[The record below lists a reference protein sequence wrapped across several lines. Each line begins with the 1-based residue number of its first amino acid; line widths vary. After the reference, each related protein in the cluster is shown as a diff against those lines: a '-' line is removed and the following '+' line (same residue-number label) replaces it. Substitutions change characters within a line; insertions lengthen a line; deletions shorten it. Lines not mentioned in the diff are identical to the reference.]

1 MKTLRWT
8 TVALLTAVSL
18 TATAAP
24 GWAEGASRRTSASDT
39 STIIVTLDPG
49 TPDPTRAAATAV
61 AAGQATVTR
70 STSIGP
76 NTVAVTMK
84 NSGGNARAASVS
96 AQAKS
101 RAHIVTAEVSRRVY
115 PTTTNDTYYSSLW
128 NISNSAS
135 STYGLKAENAWSTT
149 SGSGA
154 VIGVIDTGITNHS
167 DLNANVITGYDF
179 VSYANSDNG
188 GDGDGWDPNPSDEGD
203 WDATSS
209 SSWHGTHVAGIAAA
223 IANNSKGV
231 VGVAPRAA
239 IEPIRVL
246 GWQGGYDSDIIAGIY
261 WGAGIAVSGVPTNKY
276 PADVLNMSLGGAG
289 SCTTA
294 MQTAINAAVSRG
306 TTIVVAAGN
315 GDADGN
321 PLPIDNAFPAN
332 CDNVIRVTATDSAGA
347 KASWSNYGTASYPAT
362 VAAPGVGIYS
372 TVNSGLKTP
381 VAESY
386 ASMSGTSMAAPH
398 VAGIVALLRSA
409 DNRLTPAQVK
419 TILTTNTTAISCSTT
434 QCGAG
439 VANAAN
445 AVAQLGAPVVSTA
458 AISGVPVVAHTL
470 ATSVS
475 ASVHPAYLHYQWLRD
490 GVAIGGA
497 TKSTYLVTASDFAH
511 KLSARVTATVGS
523 LTPATLTSAAV
534 TVRYGTFSKLKS
546 PQVRGTM
553 RVGRK
558 LTAYRGAW
566 SPSPMAYRYQWL
578 RNGHKIKAATKAT
591 YRLTKKDRGAKISV
605 RVTVLRSYYLSRV
618 ATSASRRAR

>member
-1 MKTLRWT
+1 MRTLRWT

-18 TATAAP
+18 TATSAP
-24 GWAEGASRRTSASDT
+24 SWAEGSTRSASASAT
-39 STIIVTLDPG
+39 STIIVTLEPG
-49 TPDPTRAAATAV
+49 TSDPTRVAAAAV

-70 STSIGP
+70 TASIGP

-96 AQAKS
+96 AQAKG

-128 NISNSAS
+128 NINNSAA
-135 STYGLKAENAWSTT
+135 STYGLRAENAWSTT
-149 SGSGA
+149 GGSGA

-179 VSYANSDNG
+179 VSYYDTDNG
-188 GDGDGWDPNPSDEGD
+188 GDGDGWDPNPRDEGD
-203 WDATSS
+203 WDASAS

-231 VGVAPRAA
+231 AGVAPRAA

-246 GWQGGYDSDIIAGIY
+246 GWQGGLDSDIIAGIY
-261 WGAGIAVSGVPTNKY
+261 WGAGVPISGVPTNRY
-276 PADVLNMSLGGAG
+276 PADVLNLSLGGPG
-289 SCTTA
+289 TCTTA
-294 MQTAINAAVSRG
+294 LQTAINAAVSRG
-306 TTIVVAAGN
+306 TTVVVAAGN

-321 PLPIDNAFPAN
+321 PLPIDNVFPAN
-332 CDNVIRVTATDSAGA
+332 CANVIRVTATNSSGV

-362 VAAPGVGIYS
+362 VAAPGVDIYS

-409 DNRLTPAQVK
+409 DSRLTPAQLK
-419 TILTTNTTAISCSTT
+419 TIITTNTTSISCSTT

-439 VANAAN
+439 VANAAS
-445 AVAQLGAPVVSTA
+445 AVAQLSAPVVSSVA
-458 AISGVPVVAHTL
+458 VSGVPVVARTL
-470 ATSVS
+470 TATAS
-475 ASVHPAYLHYQWLRD
+475 ASVHPAYLRYQWLRD

-497 TKSTYLVTASDFAH
+497 TRSTYLVTASDFAH
-511 KLSARVTATVGS
+511 KISARVTATLGS

-534 TVRYGTFSKLKS
+534 TVRYGTFTKLKS

-558 LTAYRGAW
+558 LTAYRGSW

-578 RNGHKIKAATKAT
+578 RNGHKIKSATKST
-591 YRLTKKDRGAKISV
+591 YRLTRKDRGTKISV
-605 RVTVLRSYYLSRV
+605 RVTVKRSYYLSRV
-618 ATSASRRAR
+618 VTSASRRAR

>member
-24 GWAEGASRRTSASDT
+24 GWAEGSSRRTSASET
-39 STIIVTLDPG
+39 STIIVTLEPG
-49 TPDPTRAAATAV
+49 TPDPTRAAAAAV

-70 STSIGP
+70 SASIGP

-115 PTTTNDTYYSSLW
+115 ATTTNDTYYSSLW
-128 NISNSAS
+128 NINNGAS
-135 STYGLKAENAWSTT
+135 SSYGVRAEDAWPT
-149 SGSGA
+149 SQGAGS

-167 DLNANVITGYDF
+167 DLNDNVITGYDF
-179 VSYANSDNG
+179 ISDSDNG
-188 GDGDGWDPNPSDEGD
+188 GDGDGWDPDPSDEGD
-203 WDATSS
+203 WDDTSS

-223 IANNSKGV
+223 VANNSKGV
-231 VGVAPRAA
+231 AGVAPAAA

-246 GWQGGYDSDIIAGIY
+246 GWKGGYDSDIIAGIY
-261 WGAGIAVSGVPTNKY
+261 WGAGIEVSGVPTNSH
-276 PADVLNMSLGGAG
+276 PADVLNLSLGGSG
-289 SCTTA
+289 SCGPA
-294 MQTAINAAVSRG
+294 MQNAINAAVSRG
-306 TTIVVAAGN
+306 TAVVVAAGN
-315 GDADGN
+315 GDASGN

-332 CDNVIRVTATDSAGA
+332 CSNVIRVTATDSAGA
-347 KASWSNYGTASYPAT
+347 KATWSNYGTASYPAT

-372 TVNSGLKTP
+372 TVNSGLNTP

-386 ASMSGTSMAAPH
+386 AYMSGTSMAAPH
-398 VAGIVALLRSA
+398 VAGILAILHAKDSTLTVSERTALLRS
-409 DNRLTPAQVK
+409 
-419 TILTTNTTAISCSTT
+419 STT
-434 QCGAG
+434 PLSHACTVAACGSGIAQAAKAVASPSLGSTYIAG
-439 VANAAN
+439 TARVGRTMTANATFSP
-445 AVAQLGAPVVSTA
+445 GAS
-458 AISGVPVVAHTL
+458 
-470 ATSVS
+470 
-475 ASVHPAYLHYQWLRD
+475 YLHFQWTRD

-497 TKSTYLVTASDFAH
+497 TARTYTLQAADFNHRIAAKVTARIGTF
-511 KLSARVTATVGS
+511 SAVSGPSTAV
-523 LTPATLTSAAV
+523 LV
-534 TVRYGTFSKLKS
+534 NYGTFSKLKS

-566 SPSPMAYRYQWL
+566 SPSPTAYRYQWL
-578 RNGHKIKAATKAT
+578 RNGHKIKAATKST

-605 RVTVLRSYYLSRV
+605 RVTVKRSYYLSRV
-618 ATSASRRAR
+618 ATSSSRRAR